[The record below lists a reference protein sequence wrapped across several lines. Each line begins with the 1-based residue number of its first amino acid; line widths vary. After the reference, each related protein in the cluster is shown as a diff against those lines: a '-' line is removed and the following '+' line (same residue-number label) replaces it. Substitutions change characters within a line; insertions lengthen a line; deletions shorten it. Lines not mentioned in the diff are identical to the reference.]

1 MKTNIAHIDLDCFFV
16 SVERIS
22 NPSLIGKPVVVGGS
36 ADGRGVIA
44 SASYEAR
51 KYGVRSAMSTA
62 QALRLCP
69 HLIVVHGHHSEY
81 SSYSNR
87 LYKRMLDIAPI
98 VERASIDEMYLD
110 FTGCESLFKNDL
122 PGYMIE
128 LQQIV
133 LKEFNLPC
141 TIALASNKL
150 VAKIAVNQV
159 KPNGVTFIPHGA
171 EENYLAPLPIG
182 VIPGVGK
189 KTEEILKRNGFQIVE
204 DLQKANPKSL
214 QNLLGINGDWIYK
227 ASHGIG
233 SSQLE
238 VEHTAKSISKVETF
252 PKDISETAELEK
264 ILHELVQ
271 SVSCSLRDK
280 SWKAS
285 VITVKYRTSDFK
297 TYSKQRKTEP
307 TNFDPDIFDIAKSML
322 GQLHDG
328 NRKVRLIGVGLSGFV
343 SDSQLSPD
351 LFSNTEKQDS
361 AMKALDSLRKKFGD
375 DAIKIGESI

>member
-16 SVERIS
+16 SVERIT
-22 NPSLIGKPVVVGGS
+22 NPSLIEKPVVVGGS

-98 VERASIDEMYLD
+98 VECASIDEMYLD

-150 VAKIAVNQV
+150 VAKIAANQV

-189 KTEEILKRNGFQIVE
+189 KTEELLKRNGFQIVE
-204 DLQKANPKSL
+204 DLQKVNPKSL

-328 NRKVRLIGVGLSGFV
+328 NRKVRLIGVSLSDFV

-375 DAIKIGESI
+375 DAIKIG

>member
-204 DLQKANPKSL
+204 DLQKVNPKSL

>member
-16 SVERIS
+16 SVERIT
-22 NPSLIGKPVVVGGS
+22 NPSLLGKPVVVGGD
-36 ADGRGVIA
+36 AEGRGVIA

-51 KYGVRSAMSTA
+51 KFGIHSAMSTA

-69 HLIVVHGHHSEY
+69 QLTVVHGHHSEY

-87 LYKRMLDIAPI
+87 LYKRMLDIAPV

-110 FTGCESLFKNDL
+110 FTGCESLYENDL

-128 LQQIV
+128 LHKLV
-133 LKEFNLPC
+133 YKEFNLPC

-159 KPNGVTFIPHGA
+159 KPNGVTFIPHGT
-171 EENYLAPLPIG
+171 EEKYLAPLPIG

-189 KTEEILKRNGFQIVE
+189 KTEELLKRNGFQIVN
-204 DLQKANPKSL
+204 DLQMANPKSL
-214 QNLLGINGDWIYK
+214 GDLLGMNGDWIYK

-238 VEHTAKSISKVETF
+238 VEHTAKSISKEETF
-252 PKDISETAELEK
+252 SKDISDIGEMEK

-271 SVSCSLRDK
+271 GVCSSLRRK
-280 SWKAS
+280 SLKS
-285 VITVKYRTSDFK
+285 TTVTVKYRTSDFK
-297 TYSKQRKTEP
+297 TFSKQRKIEP
-307 TNFDPDIFDIAKSML
+307 TNFDPDIFDVAKSIL
-322 GQLHDG
+322 GKLHDG
-328 NRKVRLIGVGLSGFV
+328 KRKVRLIGVGLSDFV
-343 SDSQLSPD
+343 NENELTQD
-351 LFSNTEKQDS
+351 LFTNTDKQDS

-375 DAIKIGESI
+375 DVIKIG

>member
-1 MKTNIAHIDLDCFFV
+1 MITNIAHIDLDCFFV

-22 NPSLIGKPVVVGGS
+22 NPSLTGKPVVVGGN
-36 ADGRGVIA
+36 AEGRGVVA

-51 KYGVRSAMSTA
+51 KFGVRSAMSTA

-69 HLIVVHGHHSEY
+69 QLIVVHGHHSEY

-150 VAKIAVNQV
+150 VAKIAANQV
-159 KPNGVTFIPHGA
+159 KPNGVTFIPHGT

-189 KTEEILKRNGFQIVE
+189 KTEELLKRNGFQIVE
-204 DLQKANPKSL
+204 HLQKVNPKIL
-214 QNLLGINGDWIYK
+214 QNLLGMNGDWIYK

-233 SSQLE
+233 STRLV
-238 VEHTAKSISKVETF
+238 VEHTAKSISKEETF
-252 PKDISETAELEK
+252 SKDISETAELEK

-271 SVSCSLRDK
+271 SVCSSLRNK

-297 TYSKQRKTEP
+297 TYSKQRKVES
-307 TNFDPDIFDIAKSML
+307 TNFDPDIFDIAKSL
-322 GQLHDG
+322 LCQLHDG
-328 NRKVRLIGVGLSGFV
+328 NRKVRLIGVGLSDFV
-343 SDSQLSPD
+343 SDSELMPD
-351 LFSNTEKQDS
+351 LFSNTEKQDK

-375 DAIKIGESI
+375 HTIKIG

>member
-36 ADGRGVIA
+36 AEGRGVIA

-204 DLQKANPKSL
+204 DLQKVNPKSL

>member
-204 DLQKANPKSL
+204 DLQKVNPKSL

-328 NRKVRLIGVGLSGFV
+328 NRKVRLIGVGLSDFV

>member
-22 NPSLIGKPVVVGGS
+22 NPSLTGKPVVVGGN
-36 ADGRGVIA
+36 AEGRGVVA

-150 VAKIAVNQV
+150 VAKIAANQV

-189 KTEEILKRNGFQIVE
+189 KTEELLKRNGFQIVE
-204 DLQKANPKSL
+204 DLQKVNPKSL

-328 NRKVRLIGVGLSGFV
+328 KRKVRLIGVGLSDFV

-375 DAIKIGESI
+375 DAIKIG

>member
-16 SVERIS
+16 SVERIL
-22 NPSLIGKPVVVGGS
+22 NPFLIGKPVVVGGS

-51 KYGVRSAMSTA
+51 KFGIRSAMSTA

-128 LQQIV
+128 LHQIV

-150 VAKIAVNQV
+150 VAKIAANQV

-214 QNLLGINGDWIYK
+214 QNLLGVNGDWIYK

-233 SSQLE
+233 SSLLE

>member
-1 MKTNIAHIDLDCFFV
+1 VNKIFIAHIDLDCFFV

-22 NPSLIGKPVVVGGS
+22 DSALIGKPVVVGGS
-36 ADGRGVIA
+36 AEGRGVIA

-69 HLIVVHGHHSEY
+69 QLIVVHGHHSEY

-128 LQQIV
+128 LQYIV

-150 VAKIAVNQV
+150 VAKIAANQV
-159 KPNGVTFIPHGA
+159 KPNGVIFVPHGT

-189 KTEEILKRNGFQIVE
+189 KTEELLKRNGFQIVE
-204 DLQKANPKSL
+204 DLQKVNPKSL
-214 QNLLGINGDWIYK
+214 QNLLGISGEWICK
-227 ASHGIG
+227 ASHGVG
-233 SSQLE
+233 SSRVK

-252 PKDISETAELEK
+252 SKDISDTAELEK
-264 ILHELVQ
+264 
-271 SVSCSLRDK
+271 
-280 SWKAS
+280 
-285 VITVKYRTSDFK
+285 YF
-297 TYSKQRKTEP
+297 
-307 TNFDPDIFDIAKSML
+307 TN
-322 GQLHDG
+322 
-328 NRKVRLIGVGLSGFV
+328 
-343 SDSQLSPD
+343 
-351 LFSNTEKQDS
+351 
-361 AMKALDSLRKKFGD
+361 
-375 DAIKIGESI
+375 